1 MRSPAEIKTLIEA
14 RLKKYISRDRT
25 GIRRAMLQLFL
36 KIRTLTIAQIF
47 EELNKTFVIS
57 YHSVAAMVGII
68 ASRIGILQLPGPRW
82 IHPYTASR
90 NICRHCIPYR
100 VSAQTA
106 PCMRGESKLFL
117 NCLRMKRHN
126 VCSPQ

>member
-1 MRSPAEIKTLIEA
+1 MRSPAEIKGLIES

-47 EELNKTFVIS
+47 EELNKKFVIS

-68 ASRIGILQLPGPRW
+68 ASRIGILHVARTGDGSQ
-82 IHPYTASR
+82 TV
-90 NICRHCIPYR
+90 YR
-100 VSAQTA
+100 LKEQYADIVFRIVSDA
-106 PCMRGESKLFL
+106 
-117 NCLRMKRHN
+117 
-126 VCSPQ
+126 